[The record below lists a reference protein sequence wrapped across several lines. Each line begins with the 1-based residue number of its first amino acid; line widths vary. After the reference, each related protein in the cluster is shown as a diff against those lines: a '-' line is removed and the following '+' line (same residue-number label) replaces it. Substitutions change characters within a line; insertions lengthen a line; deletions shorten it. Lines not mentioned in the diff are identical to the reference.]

1 MIESSYNQSVFAADT
16 GMVSYLQSVDELIKV
31 LTTSLQL
38 EECIDTA
45 AQTIKRSI
53 LNGGKLITCGNGGSA
68 ADALHLAEELVGR
81 YKAERRSLPAIC
93 LNADVTAITCIGNDY
108 GFDEIYARQ
117 LEGLG
122 KLGDVLVGFSTSGN
136 SPNIIKAFEQAAS
149 QGITTIFLGGKD
161 GGAIKDM
168 CDIELIV
175 PSNTTARI
183 QEVHTLILHQWLE
196 ELDTTDWSD
205 LK

>member
-1 MIESSYNQSVFAADT
+1 MLESSYNQSLYAADA
-16 GMVSYLQSVDELIKV
+16 GISYLQSVDELIKV
-31 LTTSLQL
+31 LSASVQL
-38 EECIDTA
+38 EEGIDTA
-45 AQTIKRSI
+45 AQTIKRCI

-81 YKAERRSLPAIC
+81 YKAERRSLPALC

-108 GFDEIYARQ
+108 GFEQIYSRQ

-168 CDIELIV
+168 CDIQLIV

-196 ELDTTDWSD
+196 ELDTADWSN